1 MFHREKG
8 FTLIELLIVVAIIG
22 IIAAIA
28 VPNLLTAIQRSK
40 RSRTVADMRAI
51 GTALGSYN
59 VDTNIFPLFT
69 TLTSFGDETVTNGV
83 AFQANSDSGF
93 ADGMPLSY
101 YEGSSRD
108 GWSSDFMYVVDEDDS
123 GQGYTLLSY
132 GKDRQ
137 PKPTDASEFDSDIIY
152 INGQFKAPASV
163 KGK

>member
-1 MFHREKG
+1 MLRREKG

-59 VDTNIFPLFT
+59 VDTNIFPYT
-69 TLTSFGDETVTNGV
+69 ANV
-83 AFQANSDSGF
+83 AFQGF
-93 ADGMPLSY
+93 ASYAFQTSDANGMTSAY
-101 YEGSSRD
+101 YEGASKD
-108 GWSSDFMYVVDEDDS
+108 AWGKEFQYQSDA
-123 GQGYTLLSY
+123 QGYTLRSD
-132 GKDRQ
+132 GKDR
-137 PKPTDASEFDSDIIY
+137 TVGTGNGDFDSDIIY
-152 INGQFKAPASV
+152 VNGQFQAPVAV